1 MIAFVLV
8 FAALVFVVCVALLF
22 VSVTFV
28 LVVFLCVFLVNKAM
42 LFLEPLEVTWFGARF
57 S

>member
-1 MIAFVLV
+1 MVVFAFV
-8 FAALVFVVCVALLF
+8 ALVFVVLVF
-22 VSVTFV
+22 VSVVSVTFV

-42 LFLEPLEVTWFGARF
+42 LFLEPLEVTWFAAPF